1 MTISKTPHRAFF
13 AAWQPLMGAGVLSV
27 LLSSSCAVWS
37 KEPEPQ
43 QLSPSPSPSPLALRG
58 IMQALGQHMQTLA
71 GAIAQE
77 DWALVARTAPKVAEH
92 QEPPALEKIR
102 ILSFIGTDISKFKAH
117 DETTH
122 HAAHSMIEAAERQ
135 DGAAVIR
142 AFADLQTGCL
152 GCHQAFRPA
161 FKAHFYGPSPS
172 PRQ

>member
-1 MTISKTPHRAFF
+1 MNASKTSHPAFF
-13 AAWQPLMGAGVLSV
+13 LTLHPLMRAGVLS
-27 LLSSSCAVWS
+27 LLLGSSCAAWS

-43 QLSPSPSPSPLALRG
+43 PPTTSPLALRG

-92 QEPPALEKIR
+92 QEPPTFEKIR

-122 HAAHSMIEAAERQ
+122 HAAHAMVEAAERQ
-135 DGAAVIR
+135 DGTAVIR
-142 AFADLQTGCL
+142 AFAEIQTGCL

-161 FKAHFYGPSPS
+161 FKAHFYGPST
-172 PRQ
+172 RQ